1 LENPALKDRPAGRYL
16 KRDEN
21 RRGSDA
27 MLRTA
32 VAIRH
37 VHFEDLGVF
46 EAVLAGVGY
55 KTHYHDIGVRDLWT
69 IDPLKTDLVM
79 LGAPVGVYE
88 ADDYPFLAEQRKF
101 LTTRLAAGRPT
112 FGICLGAQQIAAS
125 LGANVASTG
134 VKEIGFSPLSL
145 TEKGQKS
152 PLRHLADVPVLH
164 WHGDAFDIPEGA
176 LHLAS
181 KARCR
186 HQAFAIGANI
196 MGVQFHPEADACAG
210 LERWLVGHAT
220 ELAAAGIRPQA
231 MCTGPPLPTSCIP
244 SRRVARLVQFSS

>member
-1 LENPALKDRPAGRYL
+1 MKT
-16 KRDEN
+16 
-21 RRGSDA
+21 RRGSDV

-55 KTHYHDIGVRDLWT
+55 KTHYHDTGVHDLWT
-69 IDPLKTDLVM
+69 IDPLKTDLVVI

-88 ADDYPFLAEQRKF
+88 ADDYPFLAEQHKF

-125 LGANVASTG
+125 LGANVAPTG
-134 VKEIGFSPLSL
+134 VKEIGFLPLSL
-145 TEKGQKS
+145 TEEGRKS

-181 KARCR
+181 TSRCR

-231 MCTGPPLPTSCIP
+231 MRADAIRVGPALRTAA
-244 SRRVARLVQFSS
+244 RRMFTEWLDGLKI